1 MTISTTTGLARY
13 YAGHRP
19 VLTVAEP
26 ELLKNIMIRDFNSF
40 TDRNFELLI
49 DPVLNRNVAQASGDD
64 WKRLRQIISPA
75 FSSGRMKRMYPS
87 IRECLRDFTA
97 HLDAYARDGRPMN
110 AKEMFGNFTMDVVA
124 TCAFATKTN
133 IHNDPNNPVTTTVK
147 PEGLQYF
154 NDLMSN
160 IITTRKEMPDSS
172 AKYSDFLQLLMD
184 ARNDRVAAH
193 ESAITDESGTGSLKP
208 SAPTPAVPHK
218 QMSDD
223 EVRANTFVILMSAYE
238 TTATT
243 LTIAMYELALQPR
256 LQERLY
262 AELKAAMDADGEID
276 YDTLQAL
283 TYLDQVVSETLR
295 LHPPGIRATRLA
307 TQDYKLGDTGIVI
320 RKGQQVDIPTYA
332 IHHSPENYPDPY
344 RYDPDRFSP
353 ANRGKIKPYTYA

>member
-1 MTISTTTGLARY
+1 MQMTMVPENAFGNQPRLKELYIESGEQSIGSHAFSGLSEYIWIITNFGVVNSLY

-19 VLTVAEP
+19 VLTFAEP

-133 IHNDPNNPVTTTVK
+133 IHNDPNNPVDKYAKSLLDFNPWKIIAMLALPPKWLQFLSATCFIINMTTTVK

-154 NDLMSN
+154 NDLMSK

-184 ARNDRVAAH
+184 ARNDRVAARDDYNTT
-193 ESAITDESGTGSLKP
+193 EANYVNTGL
-208 SAPTPAVPHK
+208 
-218 QMSDD
+218 
-223 EVRANTFVILMSAYE
+223 
-238 TTATT
+238 
-243 LTIAMYELALQPR
+243 AM
-256 LQERLY
+256 
-262 AELKAAMDADGEID
+262 M
-276 YDTLQAL
+276 
-283 TYLDQVVSETLR
+283 
-295 LHPPGIRATRLA
+295 
-307 TQDYKLGDTGIVI
+307 
-320 RKGQQVDIPTYA
+320 
-332 IHHSPENYPDPY
+332 
-344 RYDPDRFSP
+344 
-353 ANRGKIKPYTYA
+353 